1 MGHTEAK
8 VPQSLEI
15 RSQSLICI
23 KTGAKANSLSS
34 SLSSFLPSFPLSL
47 PSSLTSFFPLFFYM
61 WYIQCLH
68 ALVCECMGVCVC
80 VCVCFGF
87 LQSRCLS
94 FLRVSGGIQG
104 LAHIRR
110 YPAAEL
116 HPQHEIMSSLELKV
130 KGCQDCKES
139 SCFQLHLF

>member
-1 MGHTEAK
+1 MHLCEREC
-8 VPQSLEI
+8 VCVCVCVCVSV
-15 RSQSLICI
+15 
-23 KTGAKANSLSS
+23 
-34 SLSSFLPSFPLSL
+34 
-47 PSSLTSFFPLFFYM
+47 
-61 WYIQCLH
+61 CLCEREK
-68 ALVCECMGVCVC
+68 VCECVGVCVC
-80 VCVCFGF
+80 VCFCFGF

-94 FLRVSGGIQG
+94 FLRASVGIQG

-130 KGCQDCKES
+130 KGCQDCNES